1 MLKNK
6 SKIIALL
13 TLIILALT
21 IPIVR
26 AENEPVEPISEAPT
40 AEENSTAT
48 PTSEDVQAPAESNM
62 KSSDEYLFGDTITVD
77 YIIDGNVFIFANN
90 VVIDSQI
97 GGNLFVCAKE
107 VTIKENGF
115 IVNSLFGFAEKFNIS
130 GVVCDLYAAAR
141 EVNLSGYVYRD
152 MRVGSET
159 LNLSGIIGRDAY
171 VEADKIN
178 FSTTNEDATITSTAM
193 ISGNFNYTS
202 DQEITIPENVVRGNV
217 EFNKSTPTTNTKS
230 ISDYIL
236 SLGTF
241 VCTVIAIW
249 LLALWLTP
257 KFVKNPYNLLSKK
270 VLPALGYGILTPIVL
285 AFAFGMLL
293 VLGIT
298 SGVALI
304 ALMLLAVLIAISS
317 SSFVITANGLVCSK
331 LKVEKTVQSFG
342 MLIACAI
349 VYWLITLIPV
359 VGTIFSLVA
368 GIIGLGIIVYN
379 ILPFKSKDDK
389 AEAVETK

>member
-389 AEAVETK
+389 AEVVETK

>member
-241 VCTVIAIW
+241 LCTVIAIW

-389 AEAVETK
+389 AEVVETK